1 MTSHNHSNVFK
12 YIKLNLKKNDKPQ
25 SFKCVQV
32 HQVEHQK
39 NDKQQSLTC
48 VQVHQV
54 EPQKNDKP
62 QSLKCVQVHQVEPQ
76 KNDKPQSLKCI
87 QRLVVLSRTETQHQH
102 HYLMTISKCR

>member
-1 MTSHNHSNVFK
+1 MFK

-62 QSLKCVQVHQVEPQ
+62 QSLKC
-76 KNDKPQSLKCI
+76 I